1 MNEEALAI
9 RLYLCLCEGLGAYS
23 LEFFLYQEEFQQSS
37 CFILRTDVTL
47 VCSLND
53 NIISLGVK
61 SREVFCNSRST
72 KCCVLLLSNIKGWSI
87 CSFPRHDLPRRLHN
101 TRTRNVFRSL
111 LHVNAVLTSKK
122 VTSI

>member
-1 MNEEALAI
+1 MNEETLAI
-9 RLYLCLCEGLGAYS
+9 RLYLCLFGGLGAYS
-23 LEFFLYQEEFQQSS
+23 LQFFLYQEEFQQSS

-47 VCSLND
+47 FYSLND

-61 SREVFCNSRST
+61 SREVFCNFLSL
-72 KCCVLLLSNIKGWSI
+72 KCCFLIISNIKGWSI
-87 CSFPRHDLPRRLHN
+87 CSFPRHDLPRRLQD

>member
-1 MNEEALAI
+1 MNEETLAI
-9 RLYLCLCEGLGAYS
+9 RLYLCLCGGLGAYS
-23 LEFFLYQEEFQQSS
+23 LQFFSYQEEFQQSS

-61 SREVFCNSRST
+61 SREVYCNSRST

>member
-1 MNEEALAI
+1 MKKLLLFDYI
-9 RLYLCLCEGLGAYS
+9 SVSLRRSGCLFTAM
-23 LEFFLYQEEFQQSS
+23 FLIPRRVSTKFLFHS
-37 CFILRTDVTL
+37 RTDVTL

-53 NIISLGVK
+53 NMISLGFE
-61 SREVFCNSRST
+61 SQEVFCNFRSL

-87 CSFPRHDLPRRLHN
+87 CSFPRHDLPRRLQD

>member
-1 MNEEALAI
+1 MNEETLAI
-9 RLYLCLCEGLGAYS
+9 RLYLCLCGGLGAYS
-23 LEFFLYQEEFQQSS
+23 LQFFLYQEEFQQSS

>member
-1 MNEEALAI
+1 MNEETLAI
-9 RLYLCLCEGLGAYS
+9 RLYLCLFGGLGAYS
-23 LEFFLYQEEFQQSS
+23 LQFFLYQEEFQQSS

-61 SREVFCNSRST
+61 SREVFCNFLSL
-72 KCCVLLLSNIKGWSI
+72 KCCFLIISNIKGWSI
-87 CSFPRHDLPRRLHN
+87 CSFPRHDLPRRLQD

-111 LHVNAVLTSKK
+111 LHANAVLTSKK

>member
-1 MNEEALAI
+1 MNEETLAI
-9 RLYLCLCEGLGAYS
+9 RLYLCLFGGLGAYS
-23 LEFFLYQEEFQQSS
+23 LQFFLYQEEFQQSS

-47 VCSLND
+47 FYSLND

-61 SREVFCNSRST
+61 SREVFCNFLSL
-72 KCCVLLLSNIKGWSI
+72 KCCFLIISNIKGWSI
-87 CSFPRHDLPRRLHN
+87 CSFPRHDLPRRLQD
-101 TRTRNVFRSL
+101 TRTRNVFRSP